1 MERGLQTMVMER
13 GLQNLFLMLML
24 RLNRGIM
31 AAMDTD
37 GPTTDTATM
46 EKDLLMPSLPQMLMP
61 SLSHGG
67 TAITDM
73 GGHTIPATTT
83 TERGLLMPSLPRMPM
98 PSLSHGIMADMD
110 GHTTV
115 VIMVMVRGL
124 PILSHGGMATTDMG
138 GHTTPATTTT
148 ERGLLMPSL

>member
-1 MERGLQTMVMER
+1 MGVMER
-13 GLQNLFLMLML
+13 GLQSLFLMLML

-46 EKDLLMPSLPQMLMP
+46 EKDLLMPSLPQMQMP

-83 TERGLLMPSLPRMPM
+83 TERGLLMPSLPQMPM
-98 PSLSHGIMADMD
+98 PS
-110 GHTTV
+110 
-115 VIMVMVRGL
+115 
-124 PILSHGGMATTDMG
+124 LSHGGMATTDMG
-138 GHTTPATTTT
+138 GHTTLATITT
-148 ERGLLMPSL
+148 ERGLQMPSLPQMLMPSLNHGGTVATAMLGPTMATTGVDLV

>member
-1 MERGLQTMVMER
+1 MGPSRHQRQSHGTGMDGDGVGHTMVMERGLQTMVMER

-61 SLSHGG
+61 SLSHG
-67 TAITDM
+67 
-73 GGHTIPATTT
+73 
-83 TERGLLMPSLPRMPM
+83 
-98 PSLSHGIMADMD
+98 IMAVTD

-124 PILSHGGMATTDMG
+124 PMLNL
-138 GHTTPATTTT
+138 PQ
-148 ERGLLMPSL
+148 MP